1 MRGAEATDVDHR
13 LLRRGLRLEYLTV
26 GWMTLEA
33 AVAIASGIVAHSIA
47 LVGFGLDSVIE
58 LFAGS
63 VLIWQLR
70 NPTEETEDR
79 ARRLIAVTFFL
90 LAVYVLSE
98 ATRDLV
104 SGSRPDQAPAGIILA
119 VAALLLMPALGIS
132 KRRTALQ
139 LHNEALQADAAE
151 TLFCAW
157 LAVVLLVGLLLNAAL
172 GWWWAD
178 PIAGVVIGLFA
189 VREGWETWRSE

>member
-132 KRRTALQ
+132 KRRTALL
-139 LHNEALQADAAE
+139 LHNEALQADVAE

-172 GWWWAD
+172 GWWLGD

-189 VREGWETWRSE
+189 VREGWETWRGE

>member
-189 VREGWETWRSE
+189 VREGWETWRGE

>member
-119 VAALLLMPALGIS
+119 IAALLLMPALGIS

-157 LAVVLLVGLLLNAAL
+157 LAAVLLVGLLLNAAL
-172 GWWWAD
+172 GWWLGD

-189 VREGWETWRSE
+189 VREGWETWRGE

>member
-1 MRGAEATDVDHR
+1 
-13 LLRRGLRLEYLTV
+13 
-26 GWMTLEA
+26 MTLEA

-132 KRRTALQ
+132 KRRTALL

-172 GWWWAD
+172 GWWLGD

-189 VREGWETWRSE
+189 VREGWETWRGE

>member
-172 GWWWAD
+172 GWWLGD

-189 VREGWETWRSE
+189 VREGWETWRGE